1 MSDAPIDLNR
11 YRRADLR
18 HRIARARLLR
28 QIARDDVALADLL
41 KFAREIGDEAVADNL
56 NAFRQAQDD
65 ALRIAQAEL
74 GLLTEPDGG
83 TS

>member
-1 MSDAPIDLNR
+1 MSDAPIDLNH

-41 KFAREIGDEAVADNL
+41 TFARQLGDEAVADNL
-56 NAFRQAQDD
+56 AAFRRAQDD
-65 ALRIAQAEL
+65 ALLAAQAEL
-74 GLLTEPDGG
+74 GLLIEPDGG